1 MRFRNARACYSG
13 PMMRAQTVLLG
24 LCTWTFVAAC
34 GSPGGGGS
42 ATGSMTG
49 ATSLDVTT
57 TSASSSGSSGE
68 PEPTTSAAATGTA
81 TGTASGTTTDPGT
94 ATQGTTGG
102 SSSGPGETLGSGT
115 TEAVDTGE
123 TEGGSEPPPPCP
135 QGEVVC
141 VGDEAK
147 VCDGMGGWDSSEVC
161 AGFCQP
167 GVGCLACEPG
177 ATFCEGDDVKKCA
190 DDGMTS
196 ELLEDCDELQ
206 GIACNPEIGLCD
218 GACVIENL
226 QLDYIGCDYYPT
238 VTLQHDSYNSGTK
251 VFAAVVANTADAP
264 ATITVTRGAMMVA
277 SDVVAAKSVK
287 AIWLPWLPDLT
298 KGVGPSKLVAQGA
311 YRLRSDRPVTVYQ
324 YNLLYASAT
333 NDASLLLPV
342 NAWTGDYVV
351 ASYPHFPNNNYPGF
365 YAVVA
370 REDGTTVTLTP
381 SATGNKVQAGGGVAA
396 DGTGVVAMNAGDV
409 LQVATAAGGDLTGTR
424 ISADRPV
431 QVIAGHKC
439 TNVPQNV
446 DACDHLEE
454 AMFPLESL
462 AKEYIVVPTGQ
473 APDGAPDHGQVVR
486 FIAAEPNTTL
496 TFVPDQPVAKVL
508 AKVGDFVQL
517 GPTVARFK
525 VSADKKLLVAQYMV
539 GQGGG
544 YGEADP
550 SMRLAVATEQYRK
563 DYLFHAPTSWET
575 NFVDILLKNGTTVEV
590 DGQKVLGPVQIGQT
604 GYSLARVKLG
614 AGPLGDGNHT
624 IVGSDR
630 VGIGVYGLQDFGS
643 YWVVGGLDLEH
654 L

>member
-1 MRFRNARACYSG
+1 M
-13 PMMRAQTVLLG
+13 VLG
-24 LCTWTFVAAC
+24 VCSWTAVASC
-34 GSPGGGGS
+34 GSPGGGGT
-42 ATGSMTG
+42 ATGAMTG
-49 ATSLDVTT
+49 ATSLDLTT
-57 TSASSSGSSGE
+57 TSASSSDTGVVPTTSEGGGSSGGGSSGG
-68 PEPTTSAAATGTA
+68 TS
-81 TGTASGTTTDPGT
+81 SGSTSG
-94 ATQGTTGG
+94 GTTGG
-102 SSSGPGETLGSGT
+102 SSGSSDTSGGPGTTAVDDTSGSGT
-115 TEAVDTGE
+115 
-123 TEGGSEPPPPCP
+123 EPPPPCQ

-141 VGDEAK
+141 DGMVAE
-147 VCDGMGGWDSSEVC
+147 VCDGMGGFESTEPC
-161 AGFCQP
+161 PGFCQP

-177 ATFCEGDDVKKCA
+177 AAYCDGDKAMKCA
-190 DDGMTS
+190 PDGMS
-196 ELLEDCDELQ
+196 GSLVEDCDELQ
-206 GIACNPEIGLCD
+206 GITCNPDIGLCD

-226 QLDYIGCDYYPT
+226 QTDYIGCDYFPT

-251 VFAAVVANTADAP
+251 VFAAVVANTADSA
-264 ATITVTRGAMMVA
+264 ATITVTRGAN
-277 SDVVAAKSVK
+277 VVLTDSVPAKSVK
-287 AIWLPWLPDLT
+287 ALQLPWVPELT
-298 KGVGPSKLVAQGA
+298 KGLGPTKRVVDGA

-351 ASYPHFPNNNYPGF
+351 ASFPHFADLNYPGF

-370 REDGTTVTLTP
+370 REDGTTVTLKP
-381 SATGNKVQAGGGVAA
+381 STTGDKVQPGGGVAA
-396 DGTGVVAMNAGDV
+396 DGTGQVMLDAGDV
-409 LQVATAAGGDLTGTR
+409 LQVASAAGGDLTGTMV
-424 ISADRPV
+424 SADRPV

-439 TNVPQNV
+439 TQVPQNV
-446 DACDHLEE
+446 TACDHLEE

-473 APDGAPDHGQVVR
+473 APNGSPDHGQVVR

-496 TFVPDQPVAKVL
+496 TFVPDQPVMKTL
-508 AKVGDFVQL
+508 TKVGDFVQL

-525 VSADKKLLVAQYMV
+525 VSADKRLLVAQYMV

-550 SMRLAVATEQYRK
+550 SMLLAVATEQYRK
-563 DYLFHAPTSWET
+563 DYLFHAPPTWTS
-575 NFVDILLKNGTTVEV
+575 NFVDIILKTGTTVEV

-624 IVGSDR
+624 ILGSDR

-643 YWVVGGLDLEH
+643 YWVVGGLDLDH